1 MAREEEDDMARIVQ
15 YERIG
20 GPEVLETV
28 EAPEPEA
35 GPGIVVVAV
44 RAAGVNPIEWKV
56 RSGLRPSPPFDGPRR
71 LGSDGSGVVSAV
83 GPGVTGWS
91 VGDRVI
97 VSGATGTYATAVAVS
112 PDSLDPLPDGLGF
125 EEAAALGI
133 PVSTAY
139 QAVVSLGVAEGSTF
153 VVHAG
158 AGAVGR
164 AAIQFAVDRGAR
176 VIATASP
183 ANHEALRALGAVPVA
198 YGPGLLERLRA
209 TAPEGVDRVLDA
221 AGTDEALAA
230 SLALV
235 EDPQHVGTVVAGPR
249 AAELG
254 IRAWSGGSPVPL
266 TEEEQ
271 RLRREGV
278 PLAARLASE
287 GRFAVATGPRLQL
300 EQAAEAHRLSED
312 GHVRGKILLVP

>member
-1 MAREEEDDMARIVQ
+1 MARIVQ

-20 GPEVLETV
+20 GPEVLELV
-28 EAPEPEA
+28 EAPNPVAEPGA
-35 GPGIVVVAV
+35 VVVAI
-44 RAAGVNPIEWKV
+44 RAAGVNPIEWKL

-71 LGSDGSGVVSAV
+71 LGSDGSGVVVAV
-83 GPGVTGWS
+83 GPGVVGWS

-97 VSGATGTYATAVAVS
+97 VSGATGTYASAVAVS
-112 PDSLDPLPDGLGF
+112 PDALDPLADGLGF

-133 PVSTAY
+133 PASTAY
-139 QAVVSLGVAEGSTF
+139 QAVISLGVAEGSTF

-183 ANHEALRALGAVPVA
+183 ANQEVLRGLGAVPVA

-209 TAPEGVDRVLDA
+209 AAPEGVDRVLDA
-221 AGTDEALAA
+221 AGTDEALEA

-235 EDPQHVGTVVAGPR
+235 ADPQHIGTVVVGAR

-254 IRAWSGGSPVPL
+254 IRAWMGGSPVPL

-287 GRFAVATGPRLQL
+287 GRFSVEIGPRLPL

-312 GHVRGKILLVP
+312 GHVRGKIVLVP

>member
-1 MAREEEDDMARIVQ
+1 MARIVQ

-20 GPEVLETV
+20 GPEVLELV
-28 EAPEPEA
+28 EAPDPVA
-35 GPGIVVVAV
+35 GPGAVVVAV

-56 RSGLRPSPPFDGPRR
+56 RSGLRPGPAFDGPRR
-71 LGSDGSGVVSAV
+71 LGSDGSGVISAV
-83 GPGVTGWS
+83 GAGVLGWR

-97 VSGATGTYATAVAVS
+97 VSGASGTYASAVAVS
-112 PDSLDPLPDGLGF
+112 PDALDPLPEGLGF

-139 QAVVSLGVAEGSTF
+139 QAVLSLGVAEGSTF

-164 AAIQFAVDRGAR
+164 AALQFAVDRGAR

-183 ANHEALRALGAVPVA
+183 VNHEALRGLGAVPVV

-209 TAPEGVDRVLDA
+209 AAPEGVDRVLDA
-221 AGTDEALAA
+221 AGTDEALDA

-235 EDPQHVGTVVAGPR
+235 ADPQHIGTVVVGARAG
-249 AAELG
+249 ELG
-254 IRAWSGGSPVPL
+254 IRAWMGGSPVPL

-287 GRFAVATGPRLQL
+287 GRFSVEIGPRLPL
-300 EQAAEAHRLSED
+300 EQATEAHRLSED